1 MARSTIELRN
11 LELPVSLGTYGPD
24 EVVPDAHLLDLV
36 LEIDS
41 GLVLIDDDRMDRVFD
56 YDPLVARILAM
67 AGERH
72 YETQEYLASRIA
84 SACAGIA
91 AIVAVD
97 ITISKTPVTSSSGRL
112 GVRLVIPREEF
123 EADRARLSRRFGG

>member
-84 SACAGIA
+84 SECAGIA

-97 ITISKTPVTSSSGRL
+97 IAISKTPVTSSSGRL